1 MSAAVTLTALAAEAA
16 LGYPSLLLSRIG
28 HPVTWLGAL
37 IGWLELR
44 LNRRDASNLR
54 RRLWGMLTILM
65 VGAAAAAPA
74 ALLGLSLDAALD
86 GPTRLVAL
94 ALLAAPG
101 LAQRSLYEHVS
112 PVQAALAGG
121 DVAKARSLVAQIVGR
136 DTENLDETGVA
147 RAAVE
152 SLAES
157 FNDAVVA
164 PAFWLLVGGLPGLY
178 LYKAVNTA
186 DSMIGHRDDRFEAFG
201 WAAARADDLLNLV
214 PARVAGL
221 LICVSAGRG
230 LSTMIRD
237 APKHASPN
245 AGWPEAAMAGALG
258 VRLGGPA
265 SYDGVA
271 EARPWFGTGERPVG
285 PQDVRAALRLYL
297 RACAVLWILLGVVAW
312 LL

>member
-1 MSAAVTLTALAAEAA
+1 MSAAVVLTALAAEAA
-16 LGYPSLLLSRIG
+16 LGYPGRLLSRMG

-44 LNRRDASNLR
+44 LNRRESSDLR
-54 RRLWGMLTILM
+54 RRVSGVLTIII
-65 VGAAAAAPA
+65 VGAAASAPA
-74 ALLGLSLDAALD
+74 ALLSVSVDAALD
-86 GPTRLVAL
+86 GLAQLIVL

-112 PVQAALAGG
+112 PVQAALAEG
-121 DVAKARSLVAQIVGR
+121 DLAKARSLVARIVGR
-136 DTENLDETGVA
+136 DTGSLDETGVA

-201 WAAARADDLLNLV
+201 WAAARADDLLNLL
-214 PARVAGL
+214 PARLAGL

-230 LSTMIRD
+230 LSTMFRD

-258 VRLGGPA
+258 VRLGGPT

-271 EARPWFGTGERPVG
+271 EARPWFGADERPLG
-285 PQDVRAALRLYL
+285 PAAARAALRLYL
-297 RACAVLWILLGVVAW
+297 RACAILWMILGAVAW
-312 LL
+312 AL